1 MIEQHSKTFVYR
13 SFGECTSWAN
23 TLPTFIERALLNST
37 IPFGIARLKAE
48 VDELLFEKRELKWR
62 LTGFGFETYN
72 AAEGES
78 RSDAHD

>member
-1 MIEQHSKTFVYR
+1 
-13 SFGECTSWAN
+13 
-23 TLPTFIERALLNST
+23 
-37 IPFGIARLKAE
+37 LKAE